1 MDTDRLTDDVDK
13 GFESGCVSHATTN
26 TDTSNSDDQAEAA
39 HLPAK
44 TSSKLEKEGGMVT
57 SRHNLLRRFDRR
69 GSLSLN
75 TDLTNFGFCGYDVAA
90 ERTCNNRDRHEDR
103 EEDQLRQGNL
113 EPLYREEIFD
123 SKLVSSIRD
132 ATANLTKIQDYEIEE
147 MKNQDPR
154 DVF

>member
-1 MDTDRLTDDVDK
+1 MDTDRLTDK
-13 GFESGCVSHATTN
+13 GFESSCVSHATSNTN
-26 TDTSNSDDQAEAA
+26 TSNTDDHRLRRHTCQNIIQTR
-39 HLPAK
+39 K
-44 TSSKLEKEGGMVT
+44 RGGMVT
-57 SRHNLLRRFDRR
+57 SRQNLLRRFDRR
-69 GSLSLN
+69 GSLNLN

-90 ERTCNNRDRHEDR
+90 ERTRNNRDRQEDR

-113 EPLYREEIFD
+113 EPLCREEIFN
-123 SKLVSSIRD
+123 SKLVSSIQD